1 MNAVAVSA
9 PSRGLFGDTG
19 AALAACTLRRHRFLM
34 GIVYCVLL
42 GLGALL
48 GAVGPTGSESRA
60 DGLGFF
66 VLVAN
71 FSIWAGWFARLLL
84 LQSTAS
90 RLRAPGVTAA
100 VRRALLWAA
109 LVTLVVPATIL
120 FSVGVP
126 TSVALGAPL
135 LGVLGGL
142 LFSVLPAPAAFA
154 LLVLPGLA
162 QMFSSYLPPMQPWHL
177 AAATAAGAMVLA
189 VCVRSLLRARDPE
202 AIPAWRRPLM
212 LQAPA
217 GMVVW
222 TDPKS
227 AAVHDA
233 PAIHDGWMVA
243 MPRPDHAGP
252 HAPRAAIDML
262 LAGPMGYLERRATW
276 KQWGFMILA
285 IAVLMMIPFRGDTP
299 LIRNALL
306 VGVVVGLLASG
317 WTLALRLERQ
327 RRRLS
332 AELSELALL
341 PGLGTPAQAGARM
354 RHSVMRRLGQLMLFA
369 FAGLLLLAWMRGL
382 AWPHV
387 ALLLGMLAGTGAAS
401 LLMCATAVSGST
413 VASVRMFLLMLPLM
427 IAAAGTL
434 IIAMIRIPLDG
445 QGLIW
450 TVVWTIL
457 TVAYGV
463 AALVPL
469 RRSRARPHAFLLD

>member
-9 PSRGLFGDTG
+9 PARGLFGDTG
-19 AALAACTLRRHRFLM
+19 AALAACTLRRHRWLV

-48 GAVGPTGSESRA
+48 GAFGPTGSESRA

-84 LQSTAS
+84 LQSAAS
-90 RLRAPGVTAA
+90 GLRAPGAATA
-100 VRRALLWAA
+100 VRWALLWAA
-109 LVTLVVPATIL
+109 LVTLVVPATVL
-120 FSVGVP
+120 LSVGVP
-126 TSVALGAPL
+126 PSVAWGAPV

-142 LFSVLPAPAAFA
+142 LFSVMPPPAAIA

-162 QMFSSYLPPMQPWHL
+162 QMFSSHLPPMQPWHL
-177 AAATAAGAMVLA
+177 VAAAAVGVMVLA
-189 VCVRSLLRARDPE
+189 ACIRTLLRAQDPG

-227 AAVHDA
+227 AAVPDA

-262 LAGPMGYLERRATW
+262 LAGPMGYLGRRATW
-276 KQWGFMILA
+276 KQWGFLILA
-285 IAVLMMIPFRGDTP
+285 VAVLMVIPFRGDTP

-306 VGVVVGLLASG
+306 IGVVVGLLASG

-332 AELSELALL
+332 GELSELALL
-341 PGLGTPAQAGARM
+341 PGLGTPAQAGVRM

-369 FAGLLLLAWMRGL
+369 LAGLLLLAWMRGL
-382 AWPHV
+382 EWSQV

-401 LLMCATAVSGST
+401 LLMCATAVSGGT
-413 VASVRMFLLMLPLM
+413 VASLRMFLLMLPLL
-427 IAAAGTL
+427 IAATGTL

-445 QGLIW
+445 QGLAW

-457 TVAYGV
+457 TAAYGA
-463 AALVPL
+463 AALVPW
-469 RRSRARPHAFLLD
+469 RRSRDRAHAFLLD